1 MTIFMVMMVAVGI
14 WIKNKISCKVIR
26 NNAVSCAG
34 NAAKQLNPGLC
45 KSVLRTGTNTAA
57 ENDIYTVLKRKP
69 TNAPWPCPLVETTS
83 PVGS

>member
-1 MTIFMVMMVAVGI
+1 MAVMVAVGI

-45 KSVLRTGTNTAA
+45 KLSL
-57 ENDIYTVLKRKP
+57 IHI
-69 TNAPWPCPLVETTS
+69 
-83 PVGS
+83 